1 MGEVQRFCSEGNKTG
16 QRMARWTN
24 VPIVRDMFDREMDME
39 FGRPM
44 RVFDQHFGLGLNDE
58 DIIPS
63 SYSPYYS
70 RGRRLY
76 TRQQS
81 GVAEMKQEKGKWQI
95 SIDVQH
101 FSPKELSIRTV
112 DNVLWVEGRHEEK
125 EDEHGCVT
133 RQFTR
138 KYSIP
143 PDYQPESVISAV
155 SKDGILTVTADKKP
169 LEPPKPKERTVPILT
184 VNRGEEVNTEN
195 KVVEE
200 AKDDKED

>member
-1 MGEVQRFCSEGNKTG
+1 MEKMG
-16 QRMARWTN
+16 RWTN

-39 FGRPM
+39 FGRPV
-44 RVFDQHFGLGLNDE
+44 RVFDQHFGLGLNED

-81 GVAEMKQEKGKWQI
+81 GVAEMRQEKDKWQV

-101 FSPKELSIRTV
+101 FSPAELSIKTV
-112 DNVLWVEGRHEEK
+112 EDVLWVEGRHDEK
-125 EDEHGCVT
+125 EDEHGFV
-133 RQFTR
+133 RREFTR

-143 PDYQPESVISAV
+143 GDYQPESVVCAV
-155 SKDGILTVTADKKP
+155 SKDGILTITAAKKAP
-169 LEPPKPKERTVPILT
+169 EPPRPKERTVPILAAD
-184 VNRGEEVNTEN
+184 RGEGEKEVNKEE
-195 KVVEE
+195 KV
-200 AKDDKED
+200 